1 MSDEL
6 NKEPKDGSELNSTDL
21 EQVTGGTEAVSLN
34 FTKVQV
40 VYKQQGSDSS
50 GTSTGTPVGWDI
62 TANKAS

>member
-34 FTKVQV
+34 FTKVKV

-50 GTSTGTPVGWDI
+50 GSSTGPVGWDI
-62 TANKAS
+62 AANKAS